1 MTIKSSVS
9 LTDDQYTFAKALVAA
24 GQFPSVSAVLQ
35 QGVEI
40 LRQKREDEILER
52 QALRTLLASRV
63 QQPRLDV
70 ASFDQRLSQMLDAKQ
85 RAHGL
90 DT

>member
-63 QQPRLDV
+63 EQPRLDI
-70 ASFDQRLSQMLDAKQ
+70 ASFDQRLGQMLDAKQ